1 MGRENHAPRTT
12 HHALAFMRVI
22 GIDYG
27 SSRVGIA
34 LGDTESCIAS
44 PWTVIENREE
54 EKLIIDIQALLKK
67 EGADLVVVGLPHPL
81 HDLSK
86 VTKQTQV
93 ILDFIERLKTSDIQ
107 VEIYDESLTSRI
119 AERQMI
125 ERGERGK
132 RDDLA
137 AAAILQGWLERKS
150 IS

>member
-1 MGRENHAPRTT
+1 
-12 HHALAFMRVI
+12 MRVL

-44 PWTVIENREE
+44 PWAVLQNNNEE
-54 EKLIIDIQALLKK
+54 QLIVDLQALMKQESAELI
-67 EGADLVVVGLPHPL
+67 VVGIPHPL
-81 HDLSK
+81 HDLSE

-93 ILDFIERLKTSDIQ
+93 ILDFIERLKSVGLK
-107 VEIYDESLTSRI
+107 VEVYDEMLTSRI

-137 AAAILQGWLERKS
+137 ATVILQGWLERKS
-150 IS
+150 MSQ